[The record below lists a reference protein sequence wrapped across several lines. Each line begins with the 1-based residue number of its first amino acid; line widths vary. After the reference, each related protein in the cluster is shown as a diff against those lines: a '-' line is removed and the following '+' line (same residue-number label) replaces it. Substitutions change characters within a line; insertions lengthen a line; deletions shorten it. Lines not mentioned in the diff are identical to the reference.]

1 MLTYVKG
8 SKESG
13 EVEQALA
20 MLMSVA
26 YNTKTN
32 YRLIQRVI
40 NPLLG
45 KYVVFVDCLDGY
57 AVPLD
62 FLSNQEHRRRILVEI
77 VRGASHM
84 EYSTELVGMIE
95 PLKLLLAYIGEMCG
109 VALTLELY
117 WFRGGVK
124 IRIEKRSKESGQ
136 DNSSNG
142 AIDCHRLVESVEKE
156 IENWRWNSGAVAMPY
171 NAAQLIA
178 LPYGPIIDY
187 VYARK
192 ENSPKCEG
200 SWKDLGLCKILDPDY
215 LGKVALAYRDHCME
229 GRECETEQ
237 RVCVNETW
245 CRSRNEEYDVVCEDD
260 IFMCILRQAPK
271 IFRDWSIKFGVM
283 GGTRAVVD
291 GPLKGGS
298 PLKTVRYILEPSPI
312 IKILARSL
320 I

>member
-13 EVEQALA
+13 KVEQALA
-20 MLMSVA
+20 MLMSMA

-62 FLSNQEHRRRILVEI
+62 FLSNQEDRRRILVEI

-95 PLKLLLAYIGEMCG
+95 PLKLLLAYIGEMCD
-109 VALTLELY
+109 VALTPELY

-124 IRIEKRSKESGQ
+124 IRIDKGSKESGQ

-142 AIDCHRLVESVEKE
+142 AIGCRRLVELVEKE

-178 LPYGPIIDY
+178 VPYEPIRDY
-187 VYARK
+187 IYASEEK
-192 ENSPKCEG
+192 SPKCEG
-200 SWKDLGLCKILDPDY
+200 SWKDLGLCKYLDPDY
-215 LGKVALAYRDHCME
+215 LGKVALAYRDHCMK
-229 GRECETEQ
+229 GKQCETEQ
-237 RVCVNETW
+237 RVCDNETW
-245 CRSRNEEYDVVCEDD
+245 CRSRNVEYDVVCEDD
-260 IFMCILRQAPK
+260 IFKCILRQAPK
-271 IFRDWSIKFGVM
+271 IFRDWSIKFGVT
-283 GGTRAVVD
+283 GGIRAVVD

>member
-32 YRLIQRVI
+32 YRLIQSVV

-95 PLKLLLAYIGEMCG
+95 PLKLLLAYIGKMCG
-109 VALTLELY
+109 VALTPVLY
-117 WFRGGVK
+117 RFRGGVK
-124 IRIEKRSKESGQ
+124 IRIEKGSKESGQ
-136 DNSSNG
+136 DSSNG
-142 AIDCHRLVESVEKE
+142 AIDCLRLVELVEKE
-156 IENWRWNSGAVAMPY
+156 IENWRWNSGAVAGPY
-171 NAAQLIA
+171 QAAQLIA
-178 LPYGPIIDY
+178 VPYGPIIDY
-187 VYARK
+187 IYARE

-200 SWKDLGLCKILDPDY
+200 SWKYLGLCKYLDPVY

-245 CRSRNEEYDVVCEDD
+245 CRSRNVEYDVVCEDD
-260 IFMCILRQAPK
+260 IFKCILGQAPK
-271 IFRDWSIKFGVM
+271 IFRNWSIKCGVIV
-283 GGTRAVVD
+283 GTRAVVD